1 MIKVFS
7 RPPDHH
13 VEISGGPTEVL
24 VDWGHRT
31 TLISS
36 PALSYLICCRMP
48 WGSLRSSWLETL
60 PISTSPWSLSYR
72 TDQQKRGTQ
81 ESVRGDDNALHVVA
95 CNASAAIGGQWA
107 TQLMNM
113 SHWKLILVVNEL
125 RSLWKCHNGSW
136 YRWLMSYAAYE
147 HVTMEADIGG

>member
-36 PALSYLICCRMP
+36 PVCI
-48 WGSLRSSWLETL
+48 
-60 PISTSPWSLSYR
+60 TSPSLAVA
-72 TDQQKRGTQ
+72 DEPGKRHTQ
-81 ESVRGDDNALHVVA
+81 DSHYVRAHA
-95 CNASAAIGGQWA
+95 
-107 TQLMNM
+107 
-113 SHWKLILVVNEL
+113 
-125 RSLWKCHNGSW
+125 GSFF
-136 YRWLMSYAAYE
+136 
-147 HVTMEADIGG
+147 